1 VHRYGFYISYTVSLY
16 NINQHEL
23 QWLEASALFL
33 ETMVRIPAGVPFF
46 IFAERVGNSGD
57 ARYAW
62 GEGDDARRNSRFKGI
77 AIILIHGETFL
88 RRN

>member
-1 VHRYGFYISYTVSLY
+1 VVRGKRFVPRDHGPSGCAFFY
-16 NINQHEL
+16 
-23 QWLEASALFL
+23 
-33 ETMVRIPAGVPFF
+33 